1 MRFPERRP
9 QFDVWN
15 HLESGLDQAR
25 DEFGELERALGFA
38 KPEEVVGRP
47 EAKTLAEF
55 ADFIFSRLSMIATTP
70 EDSLR
75 AGEFLDLLES
85 ENAEPWIDFATD
97 IRFAEEGMRRATL
110 ALERY
115 RALRLKWS
123 TVNVSEDA
131 RALLREAVHAYL
143 FGFDAPCIAFC
154 GIALERVLKDALV
167 AVGAWTLDRADGM
180 LQAPDRVLHADLA
193 TGELNPWLTAV
204 GDVTTAG
211 FDAAGH
217 PLVVGQGGI
226 QVLLVVDSRNAL
238 NIYSGTRENGWPDSP
253 YYVDG
258 DTVWLSGFSIK
269 DPTFEAPA
277 WLYSPR
283 TGLQHSVG
291 VPGAQVSVA
300 GPCLR

>member
-97 IRFAEEGMRRATL
+97 IRFAEEGMRRAT
-110 ALERY
+110 
-115 RALRLKWS
+115 
-123 TVNVSEDA
+123 
-131 RALLREAVHAYL
+131 
-143 FGFDAPCIAFC
+143 
-154 GIALERVLKDALV
+154 
-167 AVGAWTLDRADGM
+167 
-180 LQAPDRVLHADLA
+180 
-193 TGELNPWLTAV
+193 
-204 GDVTTAG
+204 
-211 FDAAGH
+211 
-217 PLVVGQGGI
+217 
-226 QVLLVVDSRNAL
+226 
-238 NIYSGTRENGWPDSP
+238 
-253 YYVDG
+253 
-258 DTVWLSGFSIK
+258 
-269 DPTFEAPA
+269 
-277 WLYSPR
+277 
-283 TGLQHSVG
+283 
-291 VPGAQVSVA
+291 
-300 GPCLR
+300 